1 MDSDRAWRS
10 KAEVQL
16 AAPSNVAVAPRMVS
30 KASPHLP
37 SPNSLW
43 RRCAAVALLA
53 ALPFPTSLHPAKF
66 FPFAVAQA
74 GAADSNPLR
83 AIESAL
89 SSRDYDHALQMIRA
103 QLQQTPQ
110 DARLHT
116 MEGIALAGEG
126 NDQEALVA
134 YNKALAISPN
144 YLAALEGAAQLE
156 YKAGSDRAVPLLN
169 RILKLQPNEP
179 TTHAMLGTM
188 AYKTRDCP
196 GAIKHFRAS
205 GPVLAS
211 QPSAMELFG
220 ACLMAQGRASE
231 AVTIFDRLLATR
243 PSDAHARYNLAVVQ
257 FTAKRNA
264 DAIATLQPLLEQT
277 APDTDALDL
286 ASAAYEETGDTP
298 KAVDLLRR
306 AIVAN
311 PKKVKY
317 YVDFATLS
325 FKHESFQ
332 IGVDMINAGVMQLP
346 NDSSLYIARGILFIQ
361 LGQFENGQADF
372 ETANRLDPRQASAS
386 VAEGLAQLQQ
396 SNLDQALTTVDAQ
409 LKAHPQD
416 SFLHYLK
423 AEILTQKGASAG
435 SPEFRQAMNTAAE
448 AIRLRP
454 DFVLARDV
462 LGGLYLKSGQS
473 ARAIE
478 QSRLALHDNPS
489 DQVAL
494 YHLIQALRNARDPKG
509 EVPGLVRR
517 LAALREE
524 SQQVPTGT
532 KYKLYEPG
540 RTPTSDQPKP

>member
-1 MDSDRAWRS
+1 
-10 KAEVQL
+10 
-16 AAPSNVAVAPRMVS
+16 MVS
-30 KASPHLP
+30 KSSSLLRSPELV
-37 SPNSLW
+37 L
-43 RRCAAVALLA
+43 RRCVAVALLA
-53 ALPFPTSLHPAKF
+53 AFPFPASFLLAKF
-66 FPFAVAQA
+66 SAFAVAQA

-89 SSRDYDHALQMIRA
+89 RSRDYDRALQMIRA

-116 MEGIALAGEG
+116 LEGIALASEG
-126 NDQEALVA
+126 KDQEALLA
-134 YNKALAISPN
+134 YNQALAISPN

-156 YKAGSDRAVPLLN
+156 YKAGSNRAVALLN

-188 AYKTRDCP
+188 AYKTHDC
-196 GAIKHFRAS
+196 ASAVKHFRAS

-211 QPSAMELFG
+211 QPSAMELLG
-220 ACLMAQGRASE
+220 ACLMEQGQAEE
-231 AVTIFDRLLATR
+231 AVPIFAGLLAMR

-277 APDTDALDL
+277 APDTDTLDL
-286 ASAAYEETGDTP
+286 ASAAYEEIGDTP
-298 KAVDLLRR
+298 KAVDLLRQ

-311 PKKVKY
+311 PKKAKY
-317 YVDFATLS
+317 YVDFAALS
-325 FKHESFQ
+325 FKHDSFQ
-332 IGVDMINAGVMQLP
+332 VGVDMINAGVKQLP
-346 NDSSLYIARGILFIQ
+346 GDPSLYIARGILFIQ

-372 ETANRLDPRQASAS
+372 EMANRIDPRQASAS

-409 LKAHPQD
+409 LKIHPQD

-423 AEILTQKGASAG
+423 AEILSQKGASADM
-435 SPEFRQAMNTAAE
+435 PEFRQAVDAAAE
-448 AIRLRP
+448 AIRLKP

-462 LGGLYLKSGQS
+462 LGGLYLKSGQTN
-473 ARAIE
+473 RAIE
-478 QSRLALHDNPS
+478 QSRLALRDNPS

-494 YHLIQALRNARDPKG
+494 YHLIQALRNAKDPKG
-509 EVPGLVRR
+509 EVPSLVQR

-532 KYKLYEPG
+532 KYRLYEPG
-540 RTPTSDQPKP
+540 QAPTSDQPQP